1 MFSIRLNLLLKVF
14 PQGVCQQIHQED
26 NQYQHQCCAIS
37 DGKLRFHIRTAGRDD
52 IEVIRKRHAL
62 VEDTGRQL
70 RQEVGG
76 TGERMG
82 AVSPETRPSA
92 RISPVMILGIPI
104 GRMTCQMVWSL
115 VAPNAR
121 LPSRMLSG
129 MAFSAS
135 SVVRITKGRLSKPSV
150 NEPARMLSPKSI

>member
-14 PQGVCQQIHQED
+14 PQGVCQQVHQED
-26 NQYQHQCCAIS
+26 NEYQHQCRAVGN
-37 DGKLRFHIRTAGRDD
+37 GKLRFHIRTAGRDD

-62 VEDTGRQL
+62 VEDTCRQL
-70 RQEVGG
+70 WQEVGG
-76 TGERMG
+76 TGEKDGCRL
-82 AVSPETRPSA
+82 A
-92 RISPVMILGIPI
+92 RNTPQRQNQSSNDI
-104 GRMTCQMVWSL
+104 GTCQMVCSL